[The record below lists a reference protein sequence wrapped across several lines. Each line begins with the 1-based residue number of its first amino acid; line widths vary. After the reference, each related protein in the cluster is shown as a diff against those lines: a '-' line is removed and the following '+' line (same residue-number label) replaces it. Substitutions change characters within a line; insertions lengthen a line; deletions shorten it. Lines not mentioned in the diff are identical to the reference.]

1 MVIHSPLFA
10 ESLAVIIAVLH
21 GSIWYY
27 LLLWRFLVQLAKR
40 AWPGSKVSAFPSG
53 EHSQY
58 SPLYPFNLSI
68 GTSSRFLRAV
78 TKVFLVSNDSVHHF
92 HLIALHLINF
102 ALYVLLGWLALHHVH
117 LIPWSSCDLMNL
129 IRWRACATGASS
141 MRLIL
146 SPIYFPSPVA
156 QLNDYMNESPT
167 FHTISRNR
175 TPIFR
180 LFFGI
185 VLCTIPGNSQR

>member
-1 MVIHSPLFA
+1 MLSYDSFAFRISTRHLCLPSFSSSVVIHSPLFA

-102 ALYVLLGWLALHHVH
+102 ALYGLLGWLALHHVH
-117 LIPWSSCDLMNL
+117 LIKSRNGKKMLEVTTPNTRKTTFFSFC
-129 IRWRACATGASS
+129 
-141 MRLIL
+141 LIL
-146 SPIYFPSPVA
+146 
-156 QLNDYMNESPT
+156 M
-167 FHTISRNR
+167 
-175 TPIFR
+175 
-180 LFFGI
+180 
-185 VLCTIPGNSQR
+185 

>member
-1 MVIHSPLFA
+1 
-10 ESLAVIIAVLH
+10 
-21 GSIWYY
+21 
-27 LLLWRFLVQLAKR
+27 
-40 AWPGSKVSAFPSG
+40 
-53 EHSQY
+53 
-58 SPLYPFNLSI
+58 
-68 GTSSRFLRAV
+68 
-78 TKVFLVSNDSVHHF
+78 
-92 HLIALHLINF
+92 
-102 ALYVLLGWLALHHVH
+102 
-117 LIPWSSCDLMNL
+117 MNL
-129 IRWRACATGASS
+129 IRWRARATGASS

-185 VLCTIPGNSQR
+185 VRSQETANANLLSICCILIPERYRDHLVDSFSFDVGRRQERGLTWIGQFPETHFPLRSVTFPPFLSVSLLADLDARISVFISSLLRSCCIDYSVARTNTS